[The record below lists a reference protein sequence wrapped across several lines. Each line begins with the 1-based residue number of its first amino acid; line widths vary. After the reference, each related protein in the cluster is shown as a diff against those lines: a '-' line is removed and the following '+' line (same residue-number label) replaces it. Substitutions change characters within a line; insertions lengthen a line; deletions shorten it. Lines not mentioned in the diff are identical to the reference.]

1 MGSNHGILLNA
12 CLAGYGMTEI
22 GLAMMG
28 TTGSG
33 VKGAAGALLPFYK
46 ARVCTS

>member
-1 MGSNHGILLNA
+1 MDSNHGLLYNA

-28 TTGSG
+28 TKGSG
-33 VKGAAGALLPFYK
+33 VNGAAGALLPSYK
-46 ARVCTS
+46 AKVYT